1 MSFDVGHCEQHTAR
15 GAWCVAKKTLN
26 VLAMMRI
33 AKLCLLL
40 LLVCLLLSCAQ
51 TGIYHTVK
59 PGQTL
64 YRIAMTYDVDEDYLA
79 RINDISDPT
88 QLKVNQK
95 IFIPGVTRLRSV
107 PATVAKPAPTNK
119 TPQTRSS
126 SAAQKQPAK
135 LARKPAPESKP
146 AARSAA
152 AEKPVK
158 GLFAWP
164 VQGKVLSKFGAR
176 GEKVYKG
183 IEIGVPQGTKVTAAA
198 PGKVI
203 YSGNA
208 IPGYG
213 NLVILEHSNSFFSVY
228 GYNQRNLVKMD
239 DFVGQGDAIALSGVP
254 PSGQSARLH
263 FEIRKGKAAV
273 NPILYLP

>member
-1 MSFDVGHCEQHTAR
+1 MKVCFL
-15 GAWCVAKKTLN
+15 KIL
-26 VLAMMRI
+26 
-33 AKLCLLL
+33 LCLLL
-40 LLVCLLLSCAQ
+40 LCMLVSCAP

-64 YRIAMTYDVDEDYLA
+64 YRIAMTYDVDEARLA
-79 RINDISDPT
+79 RINHIKDPT
-88 QLKVNQK
+88 QLRVNQK
-95 IFIPGVTRLRSV
+95 VFIPGVTQLRHV
-107 PATVAKPAPTNK
+107 PVTAATASSPPSSNAGRATAKSAPAKQPVVAAPKPAVRTPQAK
-119 TPQTRSS
+119 TPASNTQ
-126 SAAQKQPAK
+126 
-135 LARKPAPESKP
+135 
-146 AARSAA
+146 
-152 AEKPVK
+152 PVK
-158 GLFAWP
+158 GFFVWP
-164 VQGKVLSKFGAR
+164 AKGTLLSKFGKQ

-183 IEIGVPQGTKVTAAA
+183 IEIGLPKGSSVMAAA

-228 GYNQRNLVKMD
+228 GYNHKNLVKMD
-239 DFVGQGDAIALSGVP
+239 DYVGQGDKIALSGLP
-254 PSGQSARLH
+254 PNGQSARLH